1 MNSVNE
7 RNASAL
13 AQAIKDDRVKLD
25 TLRERVQHLEAQVAM
40 QVEAVTMLQQ
50 RLAVMLASRGTGPTS
65 R

>member
-13 AQAIKDDRVKLD
+13 AQAIKDDRVKFD

-40 QVEAVTMLQQ
+40 QVEAVTTLQQ
-50 RLAVMLASRGTGPTS
+50 WLAVLLASRGTGPTS